1 MGEIGY
7 DRHAYLYELSYCDL
21 FCIER
26 GYYNRYW
33 QAWSRTRWQTFHI
46 MRAQV
51 GDDSLHKAGIWNP
64 SDLIPLPWEKKKDK
78 EPPISDEEAQ
88 ELIAEMQAMN
98 TKSD

>member
-1 MGEIGY
+1 
-7 DRHAYLYELSYCDL
+7 
-21 FCIER
+21 
-26 GYYNRYW
+26 
-33 QAWSRTRWQTFHI
+33 